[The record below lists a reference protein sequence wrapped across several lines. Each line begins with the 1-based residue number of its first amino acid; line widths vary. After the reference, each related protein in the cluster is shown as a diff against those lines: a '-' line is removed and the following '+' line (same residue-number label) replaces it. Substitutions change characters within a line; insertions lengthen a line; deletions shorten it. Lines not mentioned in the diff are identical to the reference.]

1 MKSALFLVNALL
13 LSRSHPNIFIWWAD
27 PLGMLLIQC
36 SVSALVYTNI
46 TLIHITGLS
55 PRKTSLI
62 LGSLRIHIFV
72 CSQRTLVLLVQG
84 QTLGSSG
91 LWRVERM
98 NLMFIM
104 EPVAL
109 QLGIL
114 FPLAVHSEPQSAV
127 LFVFWSSRNQSAGDK
142 LHYFTFF
149 EFSQGVLSLPLLVL
163 ALFCYFK
170 DLLVFPRWFS
180 LSVRDV
186 NRNIMMFGMSWYL
199 NIVEFILLILM
210 FYFCSSFLCPF

>member
-1 MKSALFLVNALL
+1 
-13 LSRSHPNIFIWWAD
+13 
-27 PLGMLLIQC
+27 MLLIWG

-46 TLIHITGLS
+46 TLIHISGLYH
-55 PRKTSLI
+55 RNIWLVLGGLRMCI
-62 LGSLRIHIFV
+62 LV
-72 CSQRTLVLLVQG
+72 CSQMTVVLLVQG

-91 LWRVERM
+91 LGRVERM
-98 NLMFIM
+98 KLVFIM
-104 EPVAL
+104 ESVAL
-109 QLGIL
+109 QLGIPL
-114 FPLAVHSEPQSAV
+114 PLAVHSEPQSAV

-180 LSVRDV
+180 LGTRDV
-186 NRNIMMFGMSWYL
+186 SRNIMMMFGMSWYL
-199 NIVEFILLILM
+199 DILEFILLILM
-210 FYFCSSFLCPF
+210 FYFCSSFLCLF

>member
-1 MKSALFLVNALL
+1 MK
-13 LSRSHPNIFIWWAD
+13 
-27 PLGMLLIQC
+27 
-36 SVSALVYTNI
+36 
-46 TLIHITGLS
+46 
-55 PRKTSLI
+55 
-62 LGSLRIHIFV
+62 
-72 CSQRTLVLLVQG
+72 
-84 QTLGSSG
+84 
-91 LWRVERM
+91 
-98 NLMFIM
+98 LMFIM
-104 EPVAL
+104 ESIAL

-180 LSVRDV
+180 LSARDV
-186 NRNIMMFGMSWYL
+186 NRNIMMFGMSWYF
-199 NIVEFILLILM
+199 NIVEFILFILM
-210 FYFCSSFLCPF
+210 FNFSSSFLCPFSSWLITVMDGITYKHTCKYSNVALGASELKVHTTWNSCWHSFKSLWSKYSFLWCQKGSVWSSKVWNSFSNQRHCQTQKQLCEGNVWKHHSLQVGL